1 MSYVVFSDVDRT
13 SFVQGLALSLL
24 VDESKLKVT
33 QEWGRNFIHKKIEKM
48 NITELIVE
56 IISYRNNV
64 NPILVVKF
72 PKELKTDKHLINSYP
87 SNYICTISSKV
98 KKQALYDI
106 AFILRKMYYT
116 NYTPN
121 WFSPD
126 IEDRK
131 SRIEG
136 IDLSEIETKELTQF
150 SDNFRKQ
157 VEVWRDKR
165 MTNLGIELD
174 SIPNVLLKGF

>member
-1 MSYVVFSDVDRT
+1 MSYVVFSDTDKT
-13 SFVQGLALSLL
+13 SFVQGLALSFL

-33 QEWGRNFIHKKIEKM
+33 LEWGRHFVSKKIEKM
-48 NITELIVE
+48 SVTELIVE

-72 PKELKTDKHLINSYP
+72 PKEMKTDKNLINSYP
-87 SNYICTISSKV
+87 SKYICTISSKV
-98 KKQALYDI
+98 KKQTLLEI
-106 AFILRKMYYT
+106 AYILRKMYYT

-136 IDLSEIETKELTQF
+136 IDLTDIETKELSKF
-150 SDNFRKQ
+150 SENFFKQ
-157 VEVWRDKR
+157 VSVWKDKR
-165 MTNLGIELD
+165 MITLNMELD
-174 SIPNVLLKGF
+174 SIPNVLLRGF

>member
-1 MSYVVFSDVDRT
+1 MSYVVFSDTDRN
-13 SFVQGLALSLL
+13 SFVQGLALLFL
-24 VDESKLKVT
+24 VEESKLKIT
-33 QEWGRNFIHKKIEKM
+33 HEWGRNFINKKIEKM
-48 NITELIVE
+48 SVVDLIVE

-72 PKELKTDKHLINSYP
+72 PKELKTDKHLISSYP

-98 KKQALYDI
+98 KKQNLLDI
-106 AFILRKMYYT
+106 AHILRTMKYT
-116 NYTPN
+116 EYIPH

-136 IDLSEIETKELTQF
+136 IDLTDIETKELTQF
-150 SDNFRKQ
+150 SDTFRKQ
-157 VEVWRDKR
+157 VEVWKDKR
-165 MTNLGIELD
+165 MVNLNMELD
-174 SIPNVLLKGF
+174 AIPNVLLRGF